1 MSSNPLNDLSQVYIN
16 QIANLKKAETQA
28 DIKRW
33 EEIGGPTPTN
43 YKPTGN
49 SAKIKTEGK
58 LFKPNWVVELNE
70 LRDSDASIPYFS
82 VVAKQAEKKAKVV

>member
-1 MSSNPLNDLSQVYIN
+1 MSSNPINDLSQVYLN
-16 QIANLKKAETQA
+16 QIANVKKAETEA

-58 LFKPNWVVELNE
+58 VFKSNWRVELNE
-70 LRDSDASIPYFS
+70 LGDPDASIPVFPGGGKAS
-82 VVAKQAEKKAKVV
+82 REKS